1 LPVPKPEAAAREK
14 IDRLLAA
21 AGWVVCDAADA
32 NITGHRGVAIRE
44 FQPKKGH
51 GFADYMLYVD
61 AKAAG
66 VIEAKKGGATLV
78 GVEMQ
83 SAKYTVGLPDALPAW
98 RRPLPFAYE
107 STGVETRFTNGLD
120 AAPRSRPVFA
130 FHTPA
135 MLAAWIAD
143 SKLAGGASAEAS
155 AHQHGAKSL
164 RGGLGD
170 SAESSK
176 VAEAS
181 PEHIQRGPTFLA
193 RMQHMPPL

>member
-1 LPVPKPEAAAREK
+1 MPKPEAAARET
-14 IDRLLAA
+14 IDELLAA

-44 FQPKKGH
+44 FQLKKGH

-61 AKAAG
+61 GKAVG
-66 VIEAKKGGATLV
+66 VIEAKKKGATLV

-83 SAKYTVGLPDALPAW
+83 SARYTVGLPDALPAW

-107 STGVETRFTNGLD
+107 STGAETRFTNGLE
-120 AAPRSRPVFA
+120 AAPRSRAVFA

-135 MLAAWIAD
+135 MLAEWIAD
-143 SKLAGGASAEAS
+143 SKPAGGASAEAS
-155 AHQHGAKSL
+155 VHPLGARSL
-164 RGGLGD
+164 RGGRDD

-176 VAEAS
+176 RRRKRF
-181 PEHIQRGPTFLA
+181 RGSA
-193 RMQHMPPL
+193 ADRRR